1 VLYLIKPNNIK
12 LGRGK
17 GMKRYTKTHE
27 WVSVE
32 DGIVVVGI
40 TRYAQEKLGDVVFV
54 ELPEV
59 GKKVK
64 KGEVLCTIESVKA
77 ASDVYAPVSG
87 EVEGVNEELD
97 QKPELVN
104 EDPEGKGWIAR
115 IKFDDESEL
124 EDTMDENEYREFC
137 EKEEG

>member
-1 VLYLIKPNNIK
+1 
-12 LGRGK
+12 
-17 GMKRYTKTHE
+17 MKRYTKTHE